1 MISLLDFLVVKLVFV
16 EEEVSIEAEE
26 MSERFLELTKDFVKS
41 LIEQTKGV
49 AERSIGR

>member
-1 MISLLDFLVVKLVFV
+1 MVK
-16 EEEVSIEAEE
+16 EGVSVEAEE
-26 MSERFLELTKDFVKS
+26 MSEKLLELTKDFVKS